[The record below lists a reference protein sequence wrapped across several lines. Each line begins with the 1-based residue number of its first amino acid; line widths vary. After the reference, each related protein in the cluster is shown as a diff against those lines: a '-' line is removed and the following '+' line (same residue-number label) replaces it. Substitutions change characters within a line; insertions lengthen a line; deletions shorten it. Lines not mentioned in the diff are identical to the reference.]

1 MAWASAG
8 RRVGA
13 LPVAATRLLIAAVA
27 FFAFHVVQYGAIWP
41 SGVRPDAQWLLIFS
55 GVVGTGLGDMCFFFA
70 LKLIG
75 ARLGMLISTIA
86 PAVAA
91 VTALFTPLGERM
103 NVVGVAGMALTMA
116 GVVWAVLSEQ
126 GPRATELD
134 RRVLWRG
141 VIYAVIGTMLFG
153 FSFTLSRLGMLAD
166 PAHPVPPLAASLV
179 RVVAGGV
186 LTWLCLPFL
195 GVWRAALETLR
206 NRKIMPIL
214 LWGTAV
220 GPVLGIW
227 LSMVCLERVETGVAS
242 TLVSAGPALF
252 MLPLAYILHRER
264 PSRHGI
270 LGTLIAC
277 GGVAVLMMRNRF

>member
-13 LPVAATRLLIAAVA
+13 LPVAAARLLIAAVA
-27 FFAFHVVQYGAIWP
+27 FFAFHVARYGTIWP
-41 SGVRPDAQWLLIFS
+41 SGLRADAQWLLIVS

-91 VTALFTPLGERM
+91 VTALFTPLGERID
-103 NVVGVAGMALTMA
+103 VAGVAGMALTMA
-116 GVVWAVLSEQ
+116 GVGWAVLSEQ
-126 GPRATELD
+126 GPRAAELD

-141 VIYAVIGTMLFG
+141 VIYAVIGNMLFG
-153 FSFTLSRLGMLAD
+153 ISFTLSRLGMLAD
-166 PAHPVPPLAASLV
+166 PSHPVSPLAASLI
-179 RVVAGGV
+179 RVAAGGV

-195 GVWRAALETLR
+195 GVWRASLETLQ
-206 NRKIMPIL
+206 NRKIMPVL

-220 GPVLGIW
+220 GPILGIW

-252 MLPLAYILHRER
+252 MMPLAYILHRER
-264 PSRHGI
+264 PSRRGI

-277 GGVAVLMMRNRF
+277 AGVAVLMMRNRF